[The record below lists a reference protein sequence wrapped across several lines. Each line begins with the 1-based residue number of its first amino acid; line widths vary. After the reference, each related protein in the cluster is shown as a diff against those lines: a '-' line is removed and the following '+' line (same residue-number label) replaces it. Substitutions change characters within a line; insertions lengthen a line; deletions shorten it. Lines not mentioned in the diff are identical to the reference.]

1 MLVQWAAWLRIFG
14 SYRMGAMTVRVR
26 YPPSPTGFPHVG
38 NIRTALFNWLFA
50 RHHGGKFIVRIEDTD
65 QSRIVEGATESIFE
79 SLSWL
84 GLDYDEGPDPN
95 DLSRD
100 IGGYGPYVQSRRL
113 ALYQQAANQLIADG
127 NAYQCYCSPERLDG
141 VRKTQQAR
149 KEPPR
154 YDNHCRNLS
163 SDERAQ
169 QEASGAPW
177 VVRIATPLDGETTFH
192 DAVRGDITFQNAT
205 QDDFVA
211 VKSDGFPTYHLAHVV
226 DDHAMEITHVLRG
239 DEWVSSTPK
248 HVILYQALGW
258 ELPVF
263 AHLPLI
269 LGPDKSKL
277 SKRHGD
283 TALVDYKHKGY
294 LPEAMFNFLG
304 LLGWSLDDHTE
315 IISKDEFVSHFD
327 IDRVLAN
334 PAVFNVEKLDWM
346 NGMYIRALSPEEFAE
361 RARPFLEKVVGG
373 PVEME
378 RLAPIMP
385 LLQERVKVLS
395 EIGEMA
401 DFFFKTGELEYD
413 SEKLLGKKFAGDP
426 ARAGQALS
434 AVIEALEE
442 VEEWSHESLEA
453 CGRSL
458 AEVLGM
464 KAGELF
470 SLIRVAVTGKTA
482 APPLFETMAVLG
494 RDTTLERLRGALIKL
509 SAPAA

>member
-1 MLVQWAAWLRIFG
+1 MRL
-14 SYRMGAMTVRVR
+14 MNVRVR

-38 NIRTALFNWLFA
+38 NIRAALFNWLFA

-65 QSRIVEGATESIFE
+65 QSRIVQGATESIFE
-79 SLSWL
+79 SLAWL

-95 DLSRD
+95 DPSRD
-100 IGGYGPYVQSRRL
+100 IGDHGPYVQSRRL
-113 ALYQQAANQLIADG
+113 TMYQDAVQRLIAEG
-127 NAYQCYCSPERLDG
+127 RAYQCYCSPERLDE
-141 VRKTQQAR
+141 VRKAQQAR

-163 SDERAQ
+163 TDARAQ

-192 DAVRGDITFQNAT
+192 DSVRGDITFQNAT

-211 VKSDGFPTYHLAHVV
+211 VKSDGFPTYHLANVV

-248 HVILYQALGW
+248 HVILYKAFGW

-269 LGPDKSKL
+269 LGPDKAKL

-283 TALVDYKHKGY
+283 TALIDYKNRGY

-304 LLGWSLDDHTE
+304 LLGWSLDDRTE

-346 NGMYIRALSPEEFAE
+346 NGVYIRSLSPDEFAE
-361 RARPFLEKVVGG
+361 RARPFLEAAVGG
-373 PVEME
+373 PVEIE
-378 RLAPIMP
+378 RIQPIIP

-401 DFFFKTGELEYD
+401 GFFYKEGALEY
-413 SEKLLGKKFAGDP
+413 EAETLLGKKFAADP
-426 ARAGQALS
+426 GRAERALTT
-434 AVIEALEE
+434 VIEALDE
-442 VEEWSHESLEA
+442 VVDWSHESLEA

-494 RDTTLERLRGALIKL
+494 RDVTLERLREALTKL
-509 SAPAA
+509 SGATA